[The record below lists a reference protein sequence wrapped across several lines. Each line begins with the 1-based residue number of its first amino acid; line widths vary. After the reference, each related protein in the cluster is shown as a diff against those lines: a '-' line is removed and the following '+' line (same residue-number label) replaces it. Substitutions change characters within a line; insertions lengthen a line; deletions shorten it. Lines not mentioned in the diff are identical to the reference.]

1 MELVNENI
9 PNVEILVIDDQ
20 GENLGKM
27 LASKALKIA
36 YERNVDLVVVAPD
49 AKVMVAK
56 MMDYSKHRY
65 EQQRRQREMKKNQ
78 QTVEVKEIRLS
89 PTIGE
94 HDFNTKL
101 KHAQKFVSKGDKV
114 KVSLR
119 FRGRMITHRELGF
132 QVVERFIEQLG
143 ESVMVEAKP
152 KLEGMQIIAVVA
164 PNNN

>member
-9 PNVEILVIDDQ
+9 PNVEILVIDEQ
-20 GENLGKM
+20 GENLGKI

-36 YERNVDLVVVAPD
+36 YERNLDLVVVAPE

-56 MMDYSKHRY
+56 IMDYSKHRY

-89 PTIGE
+89 PNIGD
-94 HDFNTKL
+94 HDFNTKF
-101 KHAQKFVSKGDKV
+101 KHAEKFISKGDKV
-114 KVSLR
+114 KISLR

-132 QVVERFIEQLG
+132 EVVDRFIEKLG
-143 ESVMVEAKP
+143 ESITIETKP
-152 KLEGMQIIAVVA
+152 KLEGRQIIAVVA
-164 PNNN
+164 PNN